1 MMRFDTKVVYKL
13 KGERNVSARKSLVYA
28 SKLFVIFTYD
38 KKGFTESRL
47 QCLDATSLRLVWEYV
62 HSHVLNNIVLSEANM
77 ILCSGMDGTV
87 ISFAPDSGEIA
98 WTFRTDESN
107 TGAISNVY
115 NQRAVVSGI
124 QAGSRSTWCLD
135 TVSGQ
140 VIWHIPNAGHAYTS
154 LLAGNSVFF
163 CIGHNIYSVALE
175 DGISQWEAHEPDT
188 YLFNPKQ
195 VSDFIV
201 VGGHGKF
208 NLYDYK
214 NGDLKASMETGTQ
227 AAIREVLPDGDNTL
241 FFGDAAGYFYCYSL
255 YDEKSL
261 FGKEGTVAL
270 RFWRYRAKGGISSS
284 PAIMGDRLYFLSDD
298 HKLIS
303 LNKYSGTLRWDFY
316 TKGKANISGVTV
328 VGENLYAACGNGY
341 VYRLIE

>member
-13 KGERNVSARKSLVYA
+13 KGERNVSARKPLIHVG
-28 SKLFVIFTYD
+28 KLFVIFTYD

-62 HSHVLNNIVLSEANM
+62 HGHVLNNIVLSEANT

-87 ISFAPDSGEIA
+87 QSFDPDSGEIA
-98 WTFRTDESN
+98 WTFKTEESN

-154 LLAGNSVFF
+154 LLADNSVFF

-175 DGISQWEAHEPDT
+175 DGASQWEAHEPDT

-195 VSDFIV
+195 VSNFIV

-208 NLYDYK
+208 NLYDHK
-214 NGDLKASMETGTQ
+214 SGELKASTETDTR
-227 AAIREVLPDGDNTL
+227 AAIREVLPDRDNTL
-241 FFGDAAGYFYCYSL
+241 YFGDEAGYFYCYYLHDERSL
-255 YDEKSL
+255 PGE
-261 FGKEGTVAL
+261 EGMVAIN
-270 RFWRYRAKGGISSS
+270 FWRYRAKGGVSGS
-284 PAIMGDRLYFLSDD
+284 PAVVGDRLYFLSDD
-298 HKLIS
+298 HRLIA
-303 LNKYSGTLRWDFY
+303 LDKYSGTLRWEFY
-316 TKGKANISGVTV
+316 TKGKANISGVTA

-341 VYRLIE
+341 VYRLVE

>member
-13 KGERNVSARKSLVYA
+13 KGERNVSARKPLVHA
-28 SKLFVIFTYD
+28 GKLFVIFTYD
-38 KKGFTESRL
+38 KEGFVESRL

-62 HSHVLNNIVLSEANM
+62 HGHVLNNVVFSENNM

-87 ISFAPDSGEIA
+87 TSFVPDSGEIA

-107 TGAISNVY
+107 IGAISNAY
-115 NQRAVVSGI
+115 NQRVVVSGI

-140 VIWHIPNAGHAYTS
+140 VIWHINNTGHAYTP
-154 LLAGNSVFF
+154 LLAGSSVFF
-163 CIGHNIYSVALE
+163 CIGHNIYSVSLE
-175 DGISQWEAHEPDT
+175 DGSSQWEAHEPDT
-188 YLFNPKQ
+188 YLFNPKE

-214 NGDLKASMETGTQ
+214 NGDLKTSMETGTQ
-227 AAIREVLPDGDNTL
+227 AAIREVLPDGDDTL
-241 FFGDAAGYFYCYSL
+241 FFGDEAGYFYRYYLHNKRSI
-255 YDEKSL
+255 
-261 FGKEGTVAL
+261 FWKEGAVAQK
-270 RFWRYRAKGGISSS
+270 FWQYRAKGGISGS
-284 PAIMGDRLYFLSDD
+284 PAIIGDRLYFLSDD
-298 HKLIS
+298 HRLIS
-303 LNKYSGTLRWDFY
+303 LNKSSGTLRWDFY
-316 TKGKANISGVTV
+316 TKGKANISGVTAV
-328 VGENLYAACGNGY
+328 DENLYAACGNGY